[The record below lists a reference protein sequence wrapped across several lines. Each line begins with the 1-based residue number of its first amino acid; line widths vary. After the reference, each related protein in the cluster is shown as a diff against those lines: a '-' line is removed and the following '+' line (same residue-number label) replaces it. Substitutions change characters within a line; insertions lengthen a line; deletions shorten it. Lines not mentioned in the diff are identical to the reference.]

1 MYGRTLYER
10 LCPYL
15 SLDNDYR
22 LLSLVN
28 QKLKLFGVIVSKYS
42 VGKEF
47 VSKYGTA
54 RIIEN
59 LGKQRV
65 KIKWLDQ
72 YGYEHI
78 VKTSN
83 LKDGK
88 VQNPYAPMTKGVGF
102 IGVGEYTPAK
112 NKREHSVWSSM
123 LIRAYDNEYKDWKP
137 SYATVSVCAD
147 WLSFQNFARWCNLQA
162 GFFEGGYH
170 LDKDLLLQGN
180 QVYSPETCRF
190 VPAYVNTVLSG
201 SAMIRGEWP
210 LGVHKIKGSKTNSFY
225 AQIKSGGKVP
235 RYLGLHPT
243 PSIAHN
249 VWQLAKA
256 TQIEAV
262 ISMYQKEKVFDTYVA
277 DSLMCRVW
285 KLRTDAAT
293 GVETVT
299 L

>member
-1 MYGRTLYER
+1 M
-10 LCPYL
+10 
-15 SLDNDYR
+15 
-22 LLSLVN
+22 
-28 QKLKLFGVIVSKYS
+28 SKYS

-65 KIKWLDQ
+65 KIKPLDQ

-78 VKTSN
+78 VKTSH

-102 IGVGEYTPAK
+102 IGISAYSPAK

-137 SYATVSVCAD
+137 SYATVSVCAS
-147 WLSFQNFARWCNLQA
+147 WLNFQNFARWCNLQA

-190 VPAYVNTVLSG
+190 VPAYVNTILSASG
-201 SAMIRGEWP
+201 SIRGTYP
-210 LGVHKIKGSKTNSFY
+210 LGVHKIKGSKVNPFS
-225 AQIKSGGKVP
+225 AQMKVSKGDKL
-235 RYLGLHPT
+235 YLGLHPT
-243 PSIAHN
+243 PETAHK
-249 VWQLAKA
+249 VWQNAKA
-256 TQIEAV
+256 NQIELT
-262 ISMYQKEKVFDTYVA
+262 ISKYAQEKVFDTEIA
-277 DSLMCRVW
+277 DALMCRVW

-293 GVETVT
+293 NTETVS